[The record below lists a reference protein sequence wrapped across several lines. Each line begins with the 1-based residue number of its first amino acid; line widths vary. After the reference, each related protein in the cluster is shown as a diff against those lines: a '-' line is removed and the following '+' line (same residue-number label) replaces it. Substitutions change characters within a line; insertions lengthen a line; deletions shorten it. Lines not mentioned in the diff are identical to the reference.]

1 MTGQRSYVDAR
12 AGQQLYAVLGSCRRP
27 QVLWEKLSTGHY
39 DWLGVRSNGRYVLG
53 RPRLAGFAAAAP
65 VVRREP
71 GADGSHRVEYRGP
84 LDRSPHQEWSSTP
97 DGARETF
104 DRVVADDPSSPIASS
119 GVWQVRLYVG
129 GVLEAEQ
136 LVVRRLPK
144 LV

>member
-12 AGQQLYAVLGSCRRP
+12 AGQQLYAVLSTCRRP
-27 QVLWEKLSTGHY
+27 QVLWDKLSTGHY
-39 DWLGVRSNGRYVLG
+39 DWIGVRANGRYVLG
-53 RPRLAGFAAAAP
+53 RPRLATLASGAP
-65 VVRREP
+65 VVRRER

-84 LDRSPHQEWSSTP
+84 LDRGPHQEWCATP
-97 DGARETF
+97 DAARSAF
-104 DRVVADDPSSPIASS
+104 DQVVADDPSSPIASS

-129 GVLEAEQ
+129 GLLEAEQ

>member
-1 MTGQRSYVDAR
+1 MTSQRSYDAR
-12 AGQQLYAVLGSCRRP
+12 AGQQLYAVLSSCRRP
-27 QVLWEKLSTGHY
+27 QALWDKLSTGHY

-53 RPRLAGFAAAAP
+53 RPRLTARTSTSPA
-65 VVRREP
+65 VRREP

-84 LDRSPHQEWSSTP
+84 LDPGPNQEWCTTP
-97 DGARETF
+97 DGARSAFE
-104 DRVVADDPSSPIASS
+104 RVVADDPGSPVASS

-129 GVLEAEQ
+129 GVLAAEE